1 MCSPLFRC
9 DDAPRNNDDARETI
23 PERSSSSSM
32 ENTDVGFDTFPNGIS
47 LNSSL
52 SLAKP
57 RELRALNIPK
67 HDDKLIFKS
76 CARPM

>member
-1 MCSPLFRC
+1 
-9 DDAPRNNDDARETI
+9 
-23 PERSSSSSM
+23 M
-32 ENTDVGFDTFPNGIS
+32 ENTDVGFEAFPNGIS

-57 RELRALNIPK
+57 RELCALNTPK
-67 HDDKLIFKS
+67 HDDKLAFKS